1 MKELYAAKRK
11 ENRFRFGWVLLFFCA
26 LVWLIEG
33 GVWPFVAGAL
43 AICFAAIE
51 RAKAY
56 ASCPYPKMYTKE
68 NGLEFFGNW
77 YKKLRNSA
85 SFGESVRDTKFS
97 AWEYFWRVYVGMIP
111 AILLCMVLYGLVAWR
126 ILLPW
131 KMIILSIAAF
141 DVIPVVA
148 LLLYALS
155 VSASMKSGRS
165 GRSFPELAS
174 RFISRCGS
182 IVMLSVMAF
191 RASDWEVS
199 TNLREAIGW
208 INVREKSVIA
218 LESNFYW
225 SVSDLMW
232 ISLVLLILTI
242 LLFFVRK
249 LQVIGVILYM
259 VLLLVMISPLKL
271 RNYVTLSEDRMY
283 VNEGL
288 FDFGGTEIDFAKDV
302 ASYQVYI
309 TGRLERFDYPGFG
322 FMFFLK
328 DGSMVQLEW
337 YDYRTFPLF
346 EYCPTQVLWDLNPG
360 GQVESKFDISFGFA
374 YATDAWAEE
383 YDDSGD
389 FVWVVVE
396 KLSSLG
402 VKGEL
407 YPINVNVEKLRPSQQ
422 EVLEKLKAKLPL
434 AE

>member
-1 MKELYAAKRK
+1 MKELYAAKRR

-56 ASCPYPKMYTKE
+56 ASGPSPKMYTKE
-68 NGLEFFGNW
+68 NGLEFFGDW
-77 YKKLRNSA
+77 YKKLRISA

-97 AWEYFWRVYVGMIP
+97 VTEYFWRVYVGMIP
-111 AILLCMVLYGLVAWR
+111 AILLCMVLYGAVAWR

-155 VSASMKSGRS
+155 VSTSLKSGRS

-174 RFISRCGS
+174 RVISRCGS

-218 LESNFYW
+218 LESNFDW
-225 SVSDLMW
+225 TVSDLKW
-232 ISLVLLILTI
+232 IAWVLMILAAVLYFAKKI
-242 LLFFVRK
+242 
-249 LQVIGVILYM
+249 QCIGVVLYL

-271 RNYVTLSEDRMY
+271 RNYVTLSEDRLY
-283 VNEGL
+283 VNEGF
-288 FDFGGTEIDFAKDV
+288 FDFCGTEIDFAKDV
-302 ASYQVYI
+302 ASYRVFLAGNAQF
-309 TGRLERFDYPGFG
+309 EYPGIG
-322 FMFFLK
+322 FDFVLK
-328 DGSMVQLEW
+328 DGTTMQFEW
-337 YDYRTFPLF
+337 YDFQTFPLF
-346 EYCPTQVLWDLNPG
+346 WYRPTQFCWDLDPG
-360 GQVESKFDISFGFA
+360 DEIDRRFDISFGFA
-374 YATDAWAEE
+374 YATDKWAEE
-383 YDDSGD
+383 YDNCSD
-389 FVWVVVE
+389 FAWDLVE
-396 KLSSLG
+396 KFSSLG
-402 VKGEL
+402 IKGEL
-407 YPINVNVEKLRPSQQ
+407 VPPNVSVEKMLPSQQ